1 MSCERIWPAGAREQC
16 LLSMVIHC
24 VESVRGG
31 EKNPIATISKMV
43 CLSNCAVFV
52 CLVFHPGGS
61 IYSISYI
68 RTD

>member
-31 EKNPIATISKMV
+31 EKTQLPPFQRWSVSVTV
-43 CLSNCAVFV
+43 QFLSVWSFI
-52 CLVFHPGGS
+52 LVAQFIPYL
-61 IYSISYI
+61 I
-68 RTD
+68 